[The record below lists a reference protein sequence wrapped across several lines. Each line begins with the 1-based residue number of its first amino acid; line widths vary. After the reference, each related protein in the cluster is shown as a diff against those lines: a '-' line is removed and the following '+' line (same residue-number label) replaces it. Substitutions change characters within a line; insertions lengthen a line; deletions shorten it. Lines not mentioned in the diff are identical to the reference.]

1 MSEHSNSSSDP
12 TSFNANTLPTSSLAD
27 DAADRVQNM
36 SLNQSG
42 DRIPP
47 QSTLVGQQP
56 SIMAQD
62 FRRPSFQTHAALPP
76 HLQHFRPVVNP
87 QGSYQH
93 PPHLVRSG
101 SPVLVPIANP
111 SPDALRHGTG
121 LRLSSALHPSSQHM
135 QVWPSDRGNGGHLV
149 RPPANQ
155 TGLLMRA
162 RPYYAHPPYPP
173 MQSVHPSNNQGLSTV
188 SDPVPGALSNGSQPI
203 GHQPSHTLIPSQSM
217 PHLAMA
223 YVHGQPR
230 SFPLQGQP
238 HAQVLPPGALPP
250 QQLAHVRP
258 LNDDA
263 NPQHQIYWEPR
274 PSFRSHPMPHLQ
286 QPSPRPYLPYPSS
299 SSSDHNLTTKGN
311 NVEPIVAST
320 LNSVNDP
327 SYQNGVSENTHLSDS
342 HQQMDPV
349 LSSPHHNSDSP
360 KTDSSSP
367 FPTSSTSQSTS
378 FPHAVYSDASAS
390 MAMGASRESVLS
402 VDSSAGAIQGNQT
415 SIDNTLSYSAQD
427 QSHSGPSKYAY
438 HKKQHSFPSPG
449 VYWNPIHA
457 IKSQARNDSDNTSI
471 QSNATSQPS
480 LNTVDKT
487 VSAPGNE
494 SLETMRQNA
503 KRSKDPHTYLT
514 FAKHLIKIS
523 EGLPQKLAHLSPK
536 RIRKNQDVLNQE
548 ALKWLSE
555 SAKSSFGKLGLPE
568 ALFILADCYGSGAL
582 GLAIDHDKAFS
593 NYSQAAKQNHPAA
606 TYRVAVSFEVGAGTR
621 RNTDRAIEYYRR
633 AAKLGDTAAM
643 FKLGMIQIYG
653 TLGQQQNPREG
664 VTLLKRAAEQADET
678 SPNALHELAILYEGE
693 IPGITNVIIPDPAY
707 SHELLTQSAKL
718 GYAPSQYKLGLCHE
732 YGNLGVPIDP
742 RRSIAW
748 YTKAAEQ
755 GDPDAE
761 LALSGWYLTGADG
774 ILKQSDQE
782 AYLWARKAADKG
794 LAKAEYAVGYFV
806 EHGVGIRSDM
816 DEARKWYMR
825 SAGQGNKRA
834 IQRLKDFV
842 VRNQQ
847 DANKSIVR
855 NFRKTADSSDC
866 SVM

>member
-56 SIMAQD
+56 SIMAQEYATIISD
-62 FRRPSFQTHAALPP
+62 TCGPPSTLAAFQTSCQPARLLPTSSA
-76 HLQHFRPVVNP
+76 F
-87 QGSYQH
+87 GSVWITCIGTDCQSKS
-93 PPHLVRSG
+93 R
-101 SPVLVPIANP
+101 
-111 SPDALRHGTG
+111 ALRHGTG

-320 LNSVNDP
+320 LN
-327 SYQNGVSENTHLSDS
+327 LSIR
-342 HQQMDPV
+342 MLPPPW
-349 LSSPHHNSDSP
+349 LW
-360 KTDSSSP
+360 
-367 FPTSSTSQSTS
+367 
-378 FPHAVYSDASAS
+378 
-390 MAMGASRESVLS
+390 ASRESVLS

-494 SLETMRQNA
+494 SLKQCA
-503 KRSKDPHTYLT
+503 KMQSEVKIRTLT
-514 FAKHLIKIS
+514 
-523 EGLPQKLAHLSPK
+523 LP
-536 RIRKNQDVLNQE
+536 
-548 ALKWLSE
+548 
-555 SAKSSFGKLGLPE
+555 
-568 ALFILADCYGSGAL
+568 LFILADCYGSGAL
-582 GLAIDHDKAFS
+582 GLAIDHDKAFPTILRLQS
-593 NYSQAAKQNHPAA
+593 KTILLLHTESQSLLKLVLVL
-606 TYRVAVSFEVGAGTR
+606 VAILIVLL
-621 RNTDRAIEYYRR
+621 NTTVV
-633 AAKLGDTAAM
+633 LLFGDTAAM

-693 IPGITNVIIPDPAY
+693 I
-707 SHELLTQSAKL
+707 L
-718 GYAPSQYKLGLCHE
+718 GSQ
-732 YGNLGVPIDP
+732 I
-742 RRSIAW
+742 SIAW

-855 NFRKTADSSDC
+855 N
-866 SVM
+866 